1 MDGFLQ
7 KIWNGRN
14 LRMIKIIK
22 PSEKNSQR
30 IFCLEVDLPKEKIVE
45 YIEKIKTEIENRKG
59 E

>member
-1 MDGFLQ
+1 
-7 KIWNGRN
+7 
-14 LRMIKIIK
+14 MIKIIK